1 MATAPKA
8 AEQATTAAPTGEQA
22 AQTPQ
27 AIAQPAPRKP
37 IPSLSPERFKTA
49 EYERQIHVANA
60 GEATLP
66 VDILYPNYW
75 AHNAA
80 QMKPWDRIEVRAND
94 GTWFAELI
102 VLDVSRQWA
111 KVHCLNLHKFSDFD
125 TSQTGAV
132 TLNMPYIVT
141 HKGPQLKW
149 CVIRRV
155 DNAIVHQ
162 ESSSPEEAQQWMKER
177 MKAG

>member
-1 MATAPKA
+1 MAQTK
-8 AEQATTAAPTGEQA
+8 EAPTPIVRSTDQ
-22 AQTPQ
+22 PQ
-27 AIAQPAPRKP
+27 PGVVARKP
-37 IPSLSPERFKTA
+37 VPAIGPERFKTA

-60 GEATLP
+60 DEGTRPE
-66 VDILYPNYW
+66 DITMPDYW
-75 AHNAA
+75 AHAAA

-94 GTWFAELI
+94 GTWFAELL

-111 KVHCLNLHKFSDFD
+111 KVHVLALHRFSDFD
-125 TSQTGAV
+125 TSLSGA
-132 TLNMPYIVT
+132 TLNLPYFVT

-162 ESSSPEEAQQWMKER
+162 EAGTPEAATTWMNER